1 MKRDFPGS
9 VSAGQGGESA
19 AVRPPFFSGA
29 HANGLRDDLKTLAQW
44 ERYQGLW
51 QMGGAGVL
59 LAIAEFALLALL

>member
-1 MKRDFPGS
+1 MKGFLGAVRERD
-9 VSAGQGGESA
+9 ESA
-19 AVRPPFFSGA
+19 AARPLFLGA
-29 HANGLRDDLKTLAQW
+29 SAPALRDDLKTLAQW

>member
-19 AVRPPFFSGA
+19 AVRPHFFGA
-29 HANGLRDDLKTLAQW
+29 SAPGLRDDLKTLAQW

-51 QMGGAGVL
+51 QMGGAG
-59 LAIAEFALLALL
+59 ALLALAEFVILALL